1 MQQGTFAGR
10 GVGMPCR
17 SCGSVNQSKFSG
29 EMGIHV
35 PGMKN
40 VNQPIVW
47 VFSEIMV
54 CLDCGTAEFA
64 LSEAELRELA
74 KSKAAETG

>member
-1 MQQGTFAGR
+1 
-10 GVGMPCR
+10 
-17 SCGSVNQSKFSG
+17 
-29 EMGIHV
+29 MGIHV
-35 PGMKN
+35 PGTKN

-74 KSKAAETG
+74 KSKAAGTG

>member
-1 MQQGTFAGR
+1 
-10 GVGMPCR
+10 MPCR

>member
-1 MQQGTFAGR
+1 
-10 GVGMPCR
+10 MPCR

-54 CLDCGTAEFA
+54 CLDCGTAEFV